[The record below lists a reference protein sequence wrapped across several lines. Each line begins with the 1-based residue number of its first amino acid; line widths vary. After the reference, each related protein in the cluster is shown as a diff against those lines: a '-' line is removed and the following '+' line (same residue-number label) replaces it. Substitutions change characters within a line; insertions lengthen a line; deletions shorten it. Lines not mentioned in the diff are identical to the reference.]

1 VSERVE
7 LMRQRARE
15 EAAEA
20 QLRRAQAR
28 SLTKEP
34 LPIAEQ
40 EKPKRTWWGAIRR
53 TYGIVGGEIRYAGEI
68 PPDRT
73 PCRMCGVR
81 ADVGCK
87 HTGSDK

>member
-1 VSERVE
+1 MSERVE

-20 QLRRAQAR
+20 QLRRAHAR
-28 SLTKEP
+28 SLSKEP
-34 LPIAEQ
+34 PPVV
-40 EKPKRTWWGAIRR
+40 EKPKLTWWGAIRS
-53 TYGIVGGEIRYAGEI
+53 TYGIVGGNIQHGGQI

-87 HTGSDK
+87 HTEGRV